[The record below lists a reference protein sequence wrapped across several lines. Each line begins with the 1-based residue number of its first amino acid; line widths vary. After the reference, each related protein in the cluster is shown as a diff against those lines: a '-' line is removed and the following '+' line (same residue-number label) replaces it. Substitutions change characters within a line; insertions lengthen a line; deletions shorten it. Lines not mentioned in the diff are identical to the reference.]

1 MSRPKGKSS
10 GENATFPIMEQ
21 YLRYM
26 QAVQEKSPLTIKE
39 YRYDLILLFRF
50 LKKDRGLVKLSD
62 ELHFEDIPI
71 SDIDEKFLNSI
82 TQDDLFAFMIFLSR
96 ERNASSAT
104 RARKVAT
111 MKSFFKY
118 LFQKKRI
125 IKDDPSYELET
136 PRRAKRLPK
145 YLNLDQ
151 SLKLLSTAEHS
162 EKETS
167 VRDYCIVTLFLNC
180 GMRLSE
186 LQGIDLSDIVED
198 TLRVVGKGNKERT
211 VYLNHACLQALREY
225 YPYRET
231 LKVKDEQA
239 LFLSSRGTRISKP
252 MIQNIIKRLLSESG
266 IDTAGYSVHKL
277 RHTAA
282 TLMYKYGEVDIRT
295 LQTILG
301 HQSVATTQ
309 IYTHVDEELLHEAV
323 SKNPLANIS
332 KAPSRKKK
340 EADPS

>member
-10 GENATFPIMEQ
+10 GENATFPILEQ

-39 YRYDLILLFRF
+39 YKYDLILLFRF
-50 LKKDRGLVKLSD
+50 LKYDRKLVKLTD
-62 ELHFEDIPI
+62 DFKFEDIPI
-71 SDIDEKFLNSI
+71 NDIDEKFLNSI
-82 TQDDLFAFMIFLSR
+82 TSDDLFAFLIFLSR

-111 MKSFFKY
+111 IKSFFKY

-125 IKDDPSYELET
+125 VKDDPSYELET

-145 YLNLDQ
+145 YLNLEQ
-151 SLKLLSTAEHS
+151 SRDLLDAAERSKS
-162 EKETS
+162 EFAA
-167 VRDYCIVTLFLNC
+167 RDFCIVTLFLNC

-186 LQGIDLSDIVED
+186 LRGIDLSDITDD

-211 VYLNHACLQALREY
+211 IYLNDACMNALSDY
-225 YPYRET
+225 YPERD
-231 LKVKDEQA
+231 KMKKKDKEA
-239 LFLSSRGTRISKP
+239 LFLSSRGTRISGP
-252 MIQNIIKRLLSESG
+252 MIQNIIKRLFAASG
-266 IDTAGYSVHKL
+266 IDASAYSVHKL
-277 RHTAA
+277 RHTCA
-282 TLMYKYGEVDIRT
+282 TLMYKYGQVDIRT

-309 IYTHVDEELLHEAV
+309 IYTHVDEESLHDAV
-323 SKNPLANIS
+323 SKNPLS
-332 KAPSRKKK
+332 GRKRK
-340 EADPS
+340 D

>member
-10 GENATFPIMEQ
+10 GENATFPILEQ

-39 YRYDLILLFRF
+39 YKYDLLLLFRF
-50 LKKDRGLVKLSD
+50 LKLDRGHVKLDD
-62 ELHFEDIPI
+62 ETAFEDISI

-82 TQDDLFAFMIFLSR
+82 SSDDLFAFMIFLSR
-96 ERNASSAT
+96 ERKASSAT

-125 IKDDPSYELET
+125 IKDDPSYDLET

-145 YLNLDQ
+145 YLNLEQ
-151 SLKLLSTAEHS
+151 SRNLLSAAEASTS
-162 EKETS
+162 EFAE
-167 VRDYCIVTLFLNC
+167 RDYCIVTLFLNC

-186 LQGIDLSDIVED
+186 LRNIDLSDISDD

-211 VYLNHACLQALREY
+211 IYLNDACLRALEDY
-225 YPYRET
+225 YPVRDT
-231 LKVKDEQA
+231 MKKKDKEA
-239 LFLSSRGTRISKP
+239 LFLSSRGTRISAP
-252 MIQNIIKRLLSESG
+252 MIQNIIKRLFTASG
-266 IDTAGYSVHKL
+266 IDASSYSVHKL
-277 RHTAA
+277 RHTCA
-282 TLMYKYGEVDIRT
+282 TLMYKYGQVDIRT
-295 LQTILG
+295 LQAILG

-309 IYTHVDEELLHEAV
+309 IYTHVDEESLHDAV
-323 SKNPLANIS
+323 SKNPLSGI
-332 KAPSRKKK
+332 KK
-340 EADPS
+340 DS

>member
-1 MSRPKGKSS
+1 MGRPKGKSS
-10 GENATFPIMEQ
+10 GENASFPIMEQ

-50 LKKDRGLVKLSD
+50 LKFDRGLVKLTD
-62 ELHFEDIPI
+62 DFIFEDIPI
-71 SDIDEKFLNSI
+71 NDIDEAFLNRI
-82 TQDDLFAFMIFLSR
+82 TQDDLFAFMIYLSR
-96 ERNASSAT
+96 ERKASSAT

-111 MKSFFKY
+111 LKSFFKY

-151 SLKLLSTAEHS
+151 SLKLLSTAEHAQ
-162 EKETS
+162 KESS

-186 LQGIDLSDIVED
+186 LQGINLSDISED

-211 VYLNHACLQALREY
+211 IYLNQACLHALTDY
-225 YPYRET
+225 YPVRDSM
-231 LKVKDEQA
+231 KVKDDQA
-239 LFLSSRGTRISKP
+239 LFLSSRGTRLSKQ
-252 MIQNIIKRLLSESG
+252 MIQNVIKRLLFDAG

-309 IYTHVDEELLHEAV
+309 IYTHVDEDLLHEAV
-323 SKNPLANIS
+323 SKNPLADIRGEVS
-332 KAPSRKKK
+332 TKKK
-340 EADPS
+340 NESD

>member
-1 MSRPKGKSS
+1 MIFISGIHGVGKS
-10 GENATFPIMEQ
+10 FFCKM
-21 YLRYM
+21 
-26 QAVQEKSPLTIKE
+26 VKEKTGIDAYSAS
-39 YRYDLILLFRF
+39 DLIAQ
-50 LKKDRGLVKLSD
+50 KKAIGFKNDKL
-62 ELHFEDIPI
+62 I

-151 SLKLLSTAEHS
+151 SLKLLSTAENS

-211 VYLNHACLQALREY
+211 VYLNNACLQALREY
-225 YPYRET
+225 YPYRDT

-252 MIQNIIKRLLSESG
+252 MIQNIIKRLLFESG

-332 KAPSRKKK
+332 KVPSRNKKK
-340 EADPS
+340 ADPS